1 MNAPEVLP
9 VVKQLSQE
17 MLNRYADASGDH
29 NPIHTDEAFA
39 KTTPMG
45 GTIAHGMLVLSTLSQ
60 MMTAAYGD
68 RWLASGT
75 LEVRFRA
82 PARPVDTVT
91 ARAKPVDGAAEGRQ
105 RYSVECVNQNDEVLI
120 AGAAEVSL

>member
-1 MNAPEVLP
+1 VSAPEVAP
-9 VVKQLSQE
+9 VVLQLSQA
-17 MLNRYADASGDH
+17 MLNQYAEASGDH

-45 GTIAHGMLVLSTLSQ
+45 GTIAHGMLVLSTISQ
-60 MMTAAYGD
+60 MMTAAFGE

-82 PARPVDTVT
+82 PARPTDTVT
-91 ARAKPVDGAAEGRQ
+91 ARAKPADGAPAGRQ
-105 RYSVECVNQNDEVLI
+105 RYSVDCVNQNEEVLI
-120 AGAAEVSL
+120 AGTAEVGI